1 MNGYRQAALTFLHVM
16 ATIDGFI
23 LAAPDAWIAFVVV
36 AIALRW
42 PSVRGL
48 SIDNVASQLDCTPVA
63 LTRSIARFKAM
74 AGLDSAGGV
83 RFIRPGRRRQ
93 AGFDS
98 GVASDGCKLNKPVIN
113 VAKTWDRTFSTA
125 DFWALDSVSTSPRP
139 GVQNQRN
146 PFVSVTGLSL
156 S

>member
-1 MNGYRQAALTFLHVM
+1 VNGYRQAALTFLHVM

-48 SIDNVASQLDCTPVA
+48 SINNVASQLGCTPNA
-63 LTRSIARFKAM
+63 LPVPLPDSRRWLGSIPPAAFA
-74 AGLDSAGGV
+74 L
-83 RFIRPGRRRQ
+83 FGRCRRQ